1 MVCPRD
7 MGEGGGGG
15 MMVRLRR
22 GVGVERGGDGG
33 GGWRE
38 GGEPVQG
45 SVLEEV
51 LAEKR
56 MVCPR
61 DMGEGGGGGMM
72 VRWRGGGVEKG
83 GDGGGRWREGDK
95 YRAVCWRRCWQR
107 REWYVLEIWEKVEGE
122 E

>member
-33 GGWRE
+33 GGWR
-38 GGEPVQG
+38 GAVQG

-61 DMGEGGGGGMM
+61 DMGEGRGGGMM
-72 VRWRGGGVEKG
+72 GGGGWRREMVAVDGGGWRGGTSTGQCA
-83 GDGGGRWREGDK
+83 GGGAGREENGMS
-95 YRAVCWRRCWQR
+95 
-107 REWYVLEIWEKVEGE
+107 
-122 E
+122 